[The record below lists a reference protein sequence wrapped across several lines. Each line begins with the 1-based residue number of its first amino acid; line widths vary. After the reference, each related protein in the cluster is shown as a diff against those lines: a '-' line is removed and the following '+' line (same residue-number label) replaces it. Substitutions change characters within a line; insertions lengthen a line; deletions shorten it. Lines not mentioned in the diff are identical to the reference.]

1 MTREPIERRHSR
13 ATGATRPDVGSPVG
27 AARGSGGSN
36 SRNLGSI
43 PFTLVRVVDP
53 AGSHALRL
61 RPAASPLRHDSRP
74 AHLLFNFAAWN
85 LFLSPPRVAP
95 RAGQERTEADVSAS
109 QPSRR
114 SRHTASFLARFR
126 FI

>member
-43 PFTLVRVVDP
+43 PFALVRVVDP

-85 LFLSPPRVAP
+85 LFFIH
-95 RAGQERTEADVSAS
+95 RAWLPVPIKNE
-109 QPSRR
+109 P
-114 SRHTASFLARFR
+114 
-126 FI
+126 